1 MKILFFIHGLYG
13 GGAERVASILLN
25 HFCEKHETCVAVT
38 NFKAP
43 FYPIDNRVHIIDNR
57 IKSKIKGAS
66 RIPRFVK
73 MAQTIN
79 NIKPDI
85 IISFITKTNN
95 NVLFANLLFR
105 KKIIVS
111 ERNTLNSEPSKV
123 QKLFRKL
130 LYPFADRIVFV
141 TSEDCGKIGLAKNN
155 LTIYNPTMFKSFADY
170 NNREKTI
177 VTIATNSR
185 WYQKGLDI
193 LIQAWDKIAQQNPE
207 WNLEIHGRINDKP
220 LPDSITQQKQI
231 RVLWKGWID
240 HMDIMLQTKSIFILA
255 SRYEGCPNS
264 LIEAMSQGCAC
275 IVTDCEGEQKVM
287 VDDGIDGLIAK
298 SENVDDIAAKMQ
310 QLIDDENLRRRLS
323 AGAIEKVKQ
332 FDKNTFF
339 AKWDKLI
346 EEVAGK

>member
-25 HFCEKHETCVAVT
+25 HFCEKHETYVAVK

-43 FYPIDNRVHIIDNR
+43 FYPLDNRVHIIDNR
-57 IKSKIKGAS
+57 IKSKITGAA

-73 MAQTIN
+73 MAQTIK

-95 NVLFANLLFR
+95 NALFANLLFR
-105 KKIIVS
+105 KKIIIS
-111 ERNTLNSEPSKV
+111 ERNTLNSEQSKA
-123 QKLFRKL
+123 QRLFRKL
-130 LYPFADRIVFV
+130 LYPLADRIVFV
-141 TSEDCGKIGLAKNN
+141 TTEDREKIGRTKNN

-177 VTIATNSR
+177 VTIAPDSR

-193 LIQAWDKIAQQNPE
+193 LIQAWDKISPQNPE
-207 WNLEIHGRINDKP
+207 WNLEIHGRIYGKP

-231 RVLWKGWID
+231 RVLWKGWTD
-240 HMDIMLQTKSIFILA
+240 RMDIMLQTKSIFILA

-287 VDDGIDGLIAK
+287 VDDGIDGLVAK
-298 SENVDDIAAKMQ
+298 SGNVDDIAAKLQ